1 MTAFDDLEL
10 LRAFACIVESG
21 TISAAARVLRLPQ
34 PTLSRHLRTL
44 EDRAG
49 TTLLLRDTHR
59 MRLTEAGHRF
69 LEDARGMLALAEEA
83 TDRLRADRTV
93 LHGHLRLFATVDLG
107 QSHLT
112 RLVARFLLAHPGLRA
127 ELGYSNRPVQMI
139 ENGYDAGV
147 VAGEIADERLV
158 ARRIGTIHRCLVASP
173 DYLRRAAKPKQPSD
187 LKSHRWLALSQ
198 PQFGGAPE
206 STTFLGPRKATETL
220 PIAPVLVSEG
230 VTSLRQALLEG
241 LGVSVMPLWLIH
253 DDLASG
259 RLVRIL
265 PEWTAPSI
273 PLSVIH
279 LAQRALP
286 ARIRAFLDFVAIHM
300 TAELEGLPPPAREK
314 ALGRKST
321 VT

>member
-1 MTAFDDLEL
+1 MTAFDDLDL
-10 LRAFACIVESG
+10 LRAFVCIVESG
-21 TISAAARVLRLPQ
+21 TISGAARVLKLPQ

-44 EDRAG
+44 EDRAS

-69 LEDARGMLALAEEA
+69 LEDARSMLVLADEA
-83 TDRLRADRTV
+83 TDRLGADRTV

-112 RLVARFLLAHPGLRA
+112 RLVSRFLLEHPGLRA

-147 VAGEIADERLV
+147 VAGELTDERLV
-158 ARRIGTIHRCLVASP
+158 ARRIGTLHRCLVASREYSKQMP
-173 DYLRRAAKPKQPSD
+173 PAKQPSD
-187 LKSHRWLALSQ
+187 LKDARWLALTL
-198 PQFGGAPE
+198 PHFGGPAE
-206 STTFLGPRKATETL
+206 SITLLGPRKATQTL
-220 PIAPVLVSEG
+220 PIAPVFVSEG

-241 LGVSVMPLWLIH
+241 LGVSVMPLWLIR
-253 DDLASG
+253 DDLESG

-300 TAELEGLPPPAREK
+300 TAELEGTSPSKSAR
-314 ALGRKST
+314 SS
-321 VT
+321 